1 MKKFIPKLL
10 LLSGLAMVIASC
22 SKKDS
27 NSPSSTIVGKW
38 SIASDTTKIY
48 NTQGTLLETDVN
60 TDIQP
65 TDYVQFNSNGTGGE
79 QEYGFNVTF
88 TYTATATNLH
98 LVYKSS
104 DVQGGTTITNPIQD
118 VTIKHLDAHSLYT
131 IETES
136 DTENNVTYVTKEST
150 HFTK

>member
-1 MKKFIPKLL
+1 M
-10 LLSGLAMVIASC
+10 AIASC

-27 NSPSSTIVGKW
+27 NSPSSNIVGKW
-38 SIASDTTKIY
+38 SIAADTMRTYDTK
-48 NTQGTLLETDVN
+48 GTLLETDVN

-65 TDYVQFNSNGTGGE
+65 TDYLQFNTNGTGGE
-79 QEYGFNVTF
+79 EEYGFNVTF

-104 DVQGGTTITNPIQD
+104 DVQGGVITNPIQD

>member
-27 NSPSSTIVGKW
+27 NSPSSAIVGKW
-38 SIASDTTKIY
+38 SIASDTTRTY
-48 NTQGTLLETDVN
+48 DSTGTLLATDVN

-79 QEYGFNVTF
+79 EEYGFNVTF

-104 DVQGGTTITNPIQD
+104 DVQGGTIANPIQD
-118 VTIKHLDAHSLYT
+118 VAIKHLDAHSMYT

-136 DTENNVTYVTKEST
+136 DTENSVTYVTKEST